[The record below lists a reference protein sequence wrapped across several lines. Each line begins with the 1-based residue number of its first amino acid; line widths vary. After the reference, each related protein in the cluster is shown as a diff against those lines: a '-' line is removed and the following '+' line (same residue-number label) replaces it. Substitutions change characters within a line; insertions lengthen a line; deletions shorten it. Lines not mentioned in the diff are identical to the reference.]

1 MLNANERKLLKMRIS
16 IENQSQ
22 IEDLVDQIIDLQDV
36 TTSTSEVKSQI
47 INLIQD
53 NLYHK
58 IKNISLSTI
67 IKEQFNDDDHKN
79 SNIKVIKTTEKKQ
92 PVSKANEKSND
103 QVPSSTTQ
111 EQVSKETNRNT
122 SDQPQGIFA
131 SQITS
136 KEKEN
141 TAKIQD
147 QDPLSQY
154 KANPQLTAIK
164 YADIEFDF
172 SIKPLKKGIAIGQK
186 ALILQKKIDP
196 QITQI
201 FEQDKIKQNLLNKT
215 MSQLS
220 EQNFGQVV
228 PFYSLSNNVIFV
240 LANENTLNDFTNR
253 LYSLYKE
260 LIRIAKLTDSEA
272 EKELN

>member
-1 MLNANERKLLKMRIS
+1 MRIS

-67 IKEQFNDDDHKN
+67 IKEQFDNDDHKN
-79 SNIKVIKTTEKKQ
+79 SSIKVKTTEKKQ

-103 QVPSSTTQ
+103 QVPSSITQ
-111 EQVSKETNRNT
+111 EQVSKEANRNT
-122 SDQPQGIFA
+122 PDQPQGIFA
-131 SQITS
+131 SQTVPE
-136 KEKEN
+136 EKEN
-141 TAKIQD
+141 TTKVQD

-154 KANPQLTAIK
+154 KAKPQLTAIK

-201 FEQDKIKQNLLNKT
+201 FEQDKIKQSLLNKV

-240 LANENTLNDFTNR
+240 LANEDTLNDFTNR

-260 LIRIAKLTDSEA
+260 LMRIAKLTDSEV
-272 EKELN
+272 EQELN

>member
-1 MLNANERKLLKMRIS
+1 MRIS

-67 IKEQFNDDDHKN
+67 IKEQFDDDDHKN
-79 SNIKVIKTTEKKQ
+79 SSIKVKT
-92 PVSKANEKSND
+92 NEKSND
-103 QVPSSTTQ
+103 QVPSSITQ

-122 SDQPQGIFA
+122 PDQPQGIFA

-141 TAKIQD
+141 TAKVQD

>member
-1 MLNANERKLLKMRIS
+1 MRIS

-22 IEDLVDQIIDLQDV
+22 IEDLADQIIDLQDV

-67 IKEQFNDDDHKN
+67 IKEQFDDEPQDSHNTKTKN
-79 SNIKVIKTTEKKQ
+79 VEKKQ
-92 PVSKANEKSND
+92 TDSNVTEKSNNE
-103 QVPSSTTQ
+103 VSNHTKQ
-111 EQVSKETNRNT
+111 EQAPKETGQ
-122 SDQPQGIFA
+122 SQQIFA
-131 SQITS
+131 SQAVPEAKDAT
-136 KEKEN
+136 KE
-141 TAKIQD
+141 IQS

-154 KANPQLTAIK
+154 KANPQLTNIK

-201 FEQDKIKQNLLNKT
+201 FEQDKIKQSLLNKV

-240 LANENTLNDFTNR
+240 LANEDTLNDFTNR

-260 LIRIAKLTDSEA
+260 LMRIAKLTDSEV
-272 EKELN
+272 EQELN

>member
-1 MLNANERKLLKMRIS
+1 MRIS

-22 IEDLVDQIIDLQDV
+22 IEDLADQIIDLQDV

-67 IKEQFNDDDHKN
+67 IKEQFDDEPQDSHNTKTKN
-79 SNIKVIKTTEKKQ
+79 AEKKQ
-92 PVSKANEKSND
+92 TDSNVTEKSNNE
-103 QVPSSTTQ
+103 VSNHTEQ
-111 EQVSKETNRNT
+111 EQAPKETGQ
-122 SDQPQGIFA
+122 SQQIFA
-131 SQITS
+131 SQAVPEAKDVT
-136 KEKEN
+136 KE
-141 TAKIQD
+141 IQS

-154 KANPQLTAIK
+154 KANPQLTNIK

-201 FEQDKIKQNLLNKT
+201 FEQDKIKQNLLNKV

-240 LANENTLNDFTNR
+240 LANEDTLNDFTNR

-260 LIRIAKLTDSEA
+260 LMRIAKLTDSEV
-272 EKELN
+272 EQELN

>member
-1 MLNANERKLLKMRIS
+1 MRIS

-22 IEDLVDQIIDLQDV
+22 IEDLADQIIDLQDV

-67 IKEQFNDDDHKN
+67 IKEQFDDNDQETNNVKAKP
-79 SNIKVIKTTEKKQ
+79 IEEKQ
-92 PVSKANEKSND
+92 PDSSINEKANK
-103 QVPSSTTQ
+103 QISTSTEQ
-111 EQVSKETNRNT
+111 KQVSKETNHDT
-122 SDQPQGIFA
+122 TDQPQGIFA
-131 SQITS
+131 TQTVPE
-136 KEKEN
+136 EKEN
-141 TAKIQD
+141 TTKIQD

-154 KANPQLTAIK
+154 KANPQLTNIK

-201 FEQDKIKQNLLNKT
+201 FEQDKIKQNLLNKV

-240 LANENTLNDFTNR
+240 LANEDTLNDFTNR

-260 LIRIAKLTDSEA
+260 LMRIAKLTDSEV
-272 EKELN
+272 EQELN

>member
-1 MLNANERKLLKMRIS
+1 MRIS

-22 IEDLVDQIIDLQDV
+22 IEDLADQIIDLQDV

-67 IKEQFNDDDHKN
+67 IKEQFDDEPQDSHNTKTKN
-79 SNIKVIKTTEKKQ
+79 VEKKQ
-92 PVSKANEKSND
+92 TDSNVTEKSNNE
-103 QVPSSTTQ
+103 VSNHTKQ
-111 EQVSKETNRNT
+111 EQAPKETGQ
-122 SDQPQGIFA
+122 SQQIFA
-131 SQITS
+131 SQAVPEAKDAT
-136 KEKEN
+136 KE
-141 TAKIQD
+141 IQN

-154 KANPQLTAIK
+154 KANPQLTNIK

-201 FEQDKIKQNLLNKT
+201 FEQDKIKQNLLNKV

-240 LANENTLNDFTNR
+240 LANEDTLNDFTNR

-260 LIRIAKLTDSEA
+260 LMRIAKLTDSEV
-272 EKELN
+272 EQELN

>member
-1 MLNANERKLLKMRIS
+1 MRIS

-67 IKEQFNDDDHKN
+67 IKEQFDDDDHKN
-79 SNIKVIKTTEKKQ
+79 NNVKVKTTEKKQ
-92 PVSKANEKSND
+92 PITKTNEKPNAQVSNS
-103 QVPSSTTQ
+103 VTQ
-111 EQVSKETNRNT
+111 EQVSKETNHDT
-122 SDQPQGIFA
+122 PDQPQGIFA

-154 KANPQLTAIK
+154 KANPQLTTIK
-164 YADIEFDF
+164 YADVEFDF

-260 LIRIAKLTDSEA
+260 LMRIAKLTDNEA
-272 EKELN
+272 EQELN